1 MALRIAPA
9 TLEGWYALHQV
20 LETDWHGL
28 AALPEAERVQAAR
41 EIASVF
47 GELAAPEEGWTVC
60 ARLIGGRA
68 DWLVTHLRPTLE
80 ELADIQ
86 LRLRSGPAGRYL
98 HVSDDFL
105 SVTEAGMY
113 QATAEVADEALPGSE
128 EFAARLEE
136 RLAGERDTRY
146 VQARLFPQ
154 PPEGMSYL
162 SFYPMSKRR
171 DPGANWYTLGLGER
185 SALMREHGSTGRR
198 FAGRILQMIT
208 GAIGLDDWEWGVTL
222 FARSPLD
229 LKQVVTEMRYD
240 EASAVYGE
248 FGVFYTA
255 IRFEPDA
262 WASLLSSDD

>member
-1 MALRIAPA
+1 MALRIPPA

-20 LETDWHGL
+20 LETDWEAIRALPAGERASAAGEIEQFFAGL
-28 AALPEAERVQAAR
+28 AQA
-41 EIASVF
+41 
-47 GELAAPEEGWTVC
+47 EEGWTVC
-60 ARLIGGRA
+60 ARLVGGRA
-68 DWLVTHLRPTLE
+68 DWLVTHMRPSLE
-80 ELADIQ
+80 ELAEIQ
-86 LRLRSGPAGRYL
+86 LRLRAGPVGRFL

-113 QATAEVADEALPGSE
+113 QATADVADQAIPGSE
-128 EFAARLEE
+128 EFESRLRE
-136 RLAGERDTRY
+136 RLAAERETGY
-146 VQARLFPQ
+146 VQGRLHPR
-154 PPEGMSYL
+154 PPEGMEYI

-171 DPGANWYTLGLGER
+171 DPGSNWYMLGLGER
-185 SALMREHGSTGRR
+185 SALMREHGATGRR

-262 WASLLSSDD
+262 WPALLASNG